1 MRESPVILVATDNPS
16 QRALIVSLL
25 QNAKYRVYA
34 ASNGYE
40 ALAYVQEAVID
51 ALIADISLDGVNGL
65 DVCRQLRA
73 QPTTRHIPILL
84 ISPSATRDDD
94 VLSALLA
101 GSDDCLATPFRPQE
115 LTLKLRHMLER
126 QHWAVERQRVVEN
139 LVWLANSTDLFSS
152 GEQPKY
158 EPPPEPTPNG
168 KPATADDTAELPTPT
183 ELFRQRPSETEWDE
197 VEDAMQQALRYF
209 QEVHSGE
216 EEVLIRSAMSRL
228 STAVAQ
234 ASLYRQARSHV
245 AGLQEAN
252 EKLKELDRLRS
263 EFTNAIVHDIR
274 SPLGSVISTLEL
286 IEMELQGKKPDMGEL
301 RELINGARQVS
312 EKMISLIN
320 ELLDFSKMEA
330 GVLQL
335 EFVPIAP
342 HEIIQEA
349 GETWAV
355 VSKRKNVSLSYGCD
369 TNLPKVMADARSIQR
384 ALMNLLSNAIKFTP
398 EGGQIWIEARL
409 VEGQQVDAGYSYVVI
424 SVIDTGEG
432 IPAQELPYIFDPY
445 YQARSRTGSIGTG
458 LGLAIVKRIA
468 AAHGGNVSVR
478 SQVGVGSA
486 FSIVL
491 PVAMPSVPKSEPQP
505 EFSVDDTN
513 ILQAKPSA
521 IKDSSVLSNSSRSV
535 TREIALGLQPHSEVN
550 PIG

>member
-1 MRESPVILVATDNPS
+1 
-16 QRALIVSLL
+16 
-25 QNAKYRVYA
+25 
-34 ASNGYE
+34 
-40 ALAYVQEAVID
+40 
-51 ALIADISLDGVNGL
+51 
-65 DVCRQLRA
+65 
-73 QPTTRHIPILL
+73 
-84 ISPSATRDDD
+84 
-94 VLSALLA
+94 
-101 GSDDCLATPFRPQE
+101 
-115 LTLKLRHMLER
+115 
-126 QHWAVERQRVVEN
+126 
-139 LVWLANSTDLFSS
+139 
-152 GEQPKY
+152 
-158 EPPPEPTPNG
+158 
-168 KPATADDTAELPTPT
+168 
-183 ELFRQRPSETEWDE
+183 
-197 VEDAMQQALRYF
+197 
-209 QEVHSGE
+209 
-216 EEVLIRSAMSRL
+216 MS
-228 STAVAQ
+228 
-234 ASLYRQARSHV
+234 
-245 AGLQEAN
+245 
-252 EKLKELDRLRS
+252 
-263 EFTNAIVHDIR
+263 
-274 SPLGSVISTLEL
+274 
-286 IEMELQGKKPDMGEL
+286 
-301 RELINGARQVS
+301 
-312 EKMISLIN
+312 N

-513 ILQAKPSA
+513 ILQAEPSA